1 MSRDL
6 RYGRSSE
13 ALGAVMPDLIVGF
26 RVLLVIAALVLS
38 VFDLVQTR
46 GRSALVWAVCLLAL
60 ALALR

>member
-1 MSRDL
+1 
-6 RYGRSSE
+6 
-13 ALGAVMPDLIVGF
+13 MPDLIVGF